1 MSKWTLLRLKI
12 KIQSDKENVE
22 LDFLSLRRM
31 IWGLL
36 NVLILKK
43 IWFAYFTNFWKIVCF
58 PSLLSGLSLLKVLL
72 PHRYNR
78 KQPNPS
84 KVTNAKNLQQLMK
97 FEPWWAS
104 ILRKIAHKIKV
115 WFLLQKAIIF
125 RLIDFKTWIISMVI
139 LTIHIVLSFLWKYY
153 ASTLNICVCV
163 RCCVCTEYIKL
174 PWSQRER

>member
-1 MSKWTLLRLKI
+1 MLRLKI

-72 PHRYNR
+72 PEHIR
-78 KQPNPS
+78 
-84 KVTNAKNLQQLMK
+84 
-97 FEPWWAS
+97 
-104 ILRKIAHKIKV
+104 IKDKYTY
-115 WFLLQKAIIF
+115 LLALEGCFGQGTIEA
-125 RLIDFKTWIISMVI
+125 VI
-139 LTIHIVLSFLWKYY
+139 
-153 ASTLNICVCV
+153 ASTFIH
-163 RCCVCTEYIKL
+163 
-174 PWSQRER
+174 